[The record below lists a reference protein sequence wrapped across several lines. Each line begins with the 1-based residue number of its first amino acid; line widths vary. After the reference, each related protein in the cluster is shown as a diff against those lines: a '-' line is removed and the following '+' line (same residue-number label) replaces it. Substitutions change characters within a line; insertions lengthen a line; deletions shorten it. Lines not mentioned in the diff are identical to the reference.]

1 MSQFRPIGKIAAQLV
16 QQQMRVDLAVGD
28 ATATVL
34 VAEGCG
40 QLIWH
45 RGAEGPIAPQAIF
58 NDFLAPGMGDQ
69 LRALAGVVDAAAAL
83 TAGFAGGVK

>member
-45 RGAEGPIAPQAIF
+45 RGAEGQSRARRSSTIF
-58 NDFLAPGMGDQ
+58 WRPGWATSCARWPGWSMPP
-69 LRALAGVVDAAAAL
+69 RR
-83 TAGFAGGVK
+83 